1 MVLIAPLVPPPHATL
16 LHTVATSNPTLR
28 TAGWTLARAGIS
40 TPADSHFILT
50 ATGPDR
56 AGIVFD
62 IAKCVLDNGGDI
74 QESRMMRMGCDFSLM
89 MRVAAPKPDA
99 DQITQK
105 LTKVGG
111 MSVVTHPV
119 SAERS
124 NQVVPPAVF
133 KADFSVEGVNHPGL
147 VYKVTELF
155 FARGLRVETLHTD
168 TKIAPFGGTVLF
180 LMDGTI
186 VSDKTIDFEE
196 LSEASESLSSF
207 LGIDLE
213 LVPVEP

>member
-1 MVLIAPLVPPPHATL
+1 MHPTMMQMVRV
-16 LHTVATSNPTLR
+16 N
-28 TAGWTLARAGIS
+28 LARAGMVSVSRAS

-62 IAKCVLDNGGDI
+62 IAKLVLDNNGDI

-105 LTKVGG
+105 LGKVGG
-111 MSVVTHPV
+111 MSVITHPV
-119 SAERS
+119 TAERA
-124 NQVVPPAVF
+124 NQVVPKPAW
-133 KADFSVEGVNHPGL
+133 KANFNVEGVNHPGL

-155 FARGLRVETLHTD
+155 FARGLRVEKLHTD

-186 VSDKTIDFEE
+186 ISDKPIDFAD
-196 LSEASESLSSF
+196 LKEASESLSSF
-207 LGIDLE
+207 LGIDLDLKPLPTSE
-213 LVPVEP
+213 

>member
-1 MVLIAPLVPPPHATL
+1 M
-16 LHTVATSNPTLR
+16 R
-28 TAGWTLARAGIS
+28 TAGLTLARAGMMTVSRAS

-62 IAKCVLDNGGDI
+62 IAKLVLDNNGDI

-105 LTKVGG
+105 LSKVGG
-111 MSVVTHPV
+111 MSVITHPV
-119 SAERS
+119 TAERA
-124 NQVVPPAVF
+124 NQIVPKPVW
-133 KADFSVEGVNHPGL
+133 KANFSVEGVNHPGL

-155 FARGLRVETLHTD
+155 FARGLRVEKLHTD

-186 VSDKTIDFEE
+186 ISDKAIDFEE
-196 LSEASESLSSF
+196 LEEASESLSSF

-213 LVPVEP
+213 LKPVPANDQ